1 MVRSSDESDACHQW
15 RELRDIVHAK
25 FSDRVIQSNEDEYF
39 DRLTMRERA
48 VFYMA
53 YYIPHIECEGMF
65 GYLYDF
71 VSDKFRETIETLEAM
86 GSTETLDIF
95 RCARALFP
103 DGNPERST
111 AHRRDQVES
120 FTQEQLDI
128 IKVLESAFCDS
139 SEDLYAL
146 AVKYWQDNEGET

>member
-1 MVRSSDESDACHQW
+1 MVRSSDESDAYHQW
-15 RELRDIVHAK
+15 RELRDIVHSK

-53 YYIPHIECEGMF
+53 YYIPHIECEGMC

-71 VSDKFRETIETLEAM
+71 VSDKFRETIESLEAI

-95 RCARALFP
+95 RRARALFP

-111 AHRRDQVES
+111 ELRRDQVES
-120 FTQEQLDI
+120 FTQEQLHI
-128 IKVLESAFCDS
+128 IKVLESEFCDS
-139 SEDLYAL
+139 GEDLYEL
-146 AVKYWQDNEGET
+146 AVKYWQDNEGKT